1 MAILLSGL
9 INLMNIF
16 KGIIMRYLVIAFLCL
31 SACSHPT
38 VDLRASGENA
48 QYYERDLF
56 ECKRIVNNIPMS
68 FLYNHKLLVEDCL
81 EGRGHSIIGAGI

>member
-1 MAILLSGL
+1 
-9 INLMNIF
+9 
-16 KGIIMRYLVIAFLCL
+16 MRYLVIGLLFL
-31 SACSHPT
+31 SACSNLPT

>member
-1 MAILLSGL
+1 
-9 INLMNIF
+9 
-16 KGIIMRYLVIAFLCL
+16 MRYLVIGLLFL
-31 SACSHPT
+31 SACSNLPT

-68 FLYNHKLLVEDCL
+68 FLYIHKVLVEDCL

>member
-1 MAILLSGL
+1 
-9 INLMNIF
+9 
-16 KGIIMRYLVIAFLCL
+16 MRYLVIGLLFL
-31 SACSHPT
+31 SACSNLPT

-68 FLYNHKLLVEDCL
+68 FLYTHKLLVEECL